1 MDASQNRTFP
11 TGTGLV
17 PVLSTSP
24 WVARMIS
31 PEENQVILGNSNGI
45 SGPVGYSAYVVYEC
59 YGVRKTHASTNLLD
73 MMNDPYSED
82 GIRRYYSS

>member
-1 MDASQNRTFP
+1 MQVKIASF
-11 TGTGLV
+11 LADSDLL
-17 PVLSTSP
+17 PVLTTTP

-45 SGPVGYSAYVVYEC
+45 SGPVGYSANVVYEC

-73 MMNDPYSED
+73 MVNDLYSED
-82 GIRRYYSS
+82 R